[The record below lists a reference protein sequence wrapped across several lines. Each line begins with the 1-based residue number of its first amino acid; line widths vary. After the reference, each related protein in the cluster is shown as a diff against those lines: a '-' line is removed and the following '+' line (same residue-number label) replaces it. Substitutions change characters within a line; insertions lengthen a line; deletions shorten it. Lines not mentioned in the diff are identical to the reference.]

1 MGKDNRKLSES
12 EQKRKKL
19 YEEKK
24 KELLAQGYEEKDL
37 TIGVVYAN
45 IMAFVLGLPII
56 ILLLILFIYKNQSGI
71 YTFSIYGP
79 VVFLIIF
86 AVLVV
91 VHELIHGLFWA
102 IYAKNHLKSIEF
114 GFMISSLT
122 PYCCCKDMLT
132 KPQYIVGGIMPT
144 VLLGIVP
151 AVISIFTGSLFW
163 FIMGELMIL
172 AGGGDLTILLKLL
185 RYKSKKE
192 EILYMNHPYE
202 CGLVVFERENNKI

>member
-45 IMAFVLGLPII
+45 IKAFVLGLPII

-79 VVFLIIF
+79 VVFLIVF

-192 EILYMNHPYE
+192 EILYMDHPYE